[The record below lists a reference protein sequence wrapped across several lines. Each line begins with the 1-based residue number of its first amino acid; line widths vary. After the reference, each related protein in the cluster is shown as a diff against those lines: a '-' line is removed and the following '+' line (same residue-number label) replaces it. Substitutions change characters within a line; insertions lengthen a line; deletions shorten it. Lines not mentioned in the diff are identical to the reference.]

1 MVRLSA
7 ESDTK
12 GGGREVWLHEFCTT
26 RNENPLESLGC
37 RTAKENSVNFC
48 VKTLGVENRRDSLTQ
63 FSYKHGRDKRLG
75 MRLFGLQYSFSRSSP
90 GNKYAFHL
98 QTHRALRLHG

>member
-1 MVRLSA
+1 MVRPSA

-12 GGGREVWLHEFCTT
+12 GSSPEVRLHEFYTT
-26 RNENPLESLGC
+26 RNENPLESPGMPYSQRKLGEFLC
-37 RTAKENSVNFC
+37 QNIS
-48 VKTLGVENRRDSLTQ
+48 VENRRDSLTQ
-63 FSYKHGRDKRLG
+63 FSYKHGRDERLG
-75 MRLFGLQYSFSRSSP
+75 MRPFGLQYPFSL